1 VRIGIDLACW
11 ANHRGYGRYARELT
25 RALVRVAP
33 EHEFTLLLDPASAST
48 CDLTGPNVHQVVV
61 RQDVAPTEA
70 ARADGAR
77 SLADMLRFTQAL
89 WRARPD
95 VFFSPSVYT
104 YFPIPPRQRAVVA
117 IHDAIAERFPELTL
131 PSRRARLFWHWKVRL
146 AIRQARLVLTVSD
159 FARDELVRFL
169 GVPEGRIRVSGEAPA
184 DAYRPS
190 ESPEAVRTVARRAG
204 VPDGARWFAYVGGFN
219 PHKHVDVLVR
229 AHAIVAR
236 AVPNPPHLVLVGAT
250 SEAFHGAVETVRE
263 AVRVADTAALVHWA
277 GYVADEDLRHLL
289 SGALALV
296 LPSECEGFGLPAVE
310 AAACGTPVV
319 ATTQSPLPSLLAGGG
334 TFVPPRDEHQ
344 LASAMR
350 ELASNEAERK
360 AMGARAR
367 AAAGALTWDAAAR
380 NTLSALREAAA

>member
-1 VRIGIDLACW
+1 
-11 ANHRGYGRYARELT
+11 
-25 RALVRVAP
+25 
-33 EHEFTLLLDPASAST
+33 
-48 CDLTGPNVHQVVV
+48 
-61 RQDVAPTEA
+61 
-70 ARADGAR
+70 
-77 SLADMLRFTQAL
+77 
-89 WRARPD
+89 
-95 VFFSPSVYT
+95 
-104 YFPIPPRQRAVVA
+104 
-117 IHDAIAERFPELTL
+117 
-131 PSRRARLFWHWKVRL
+131 
-146 AIRQARLVLTVSD
+146 
-159 FARDELVRFL
+159 
-169 GVPEGRIRVSGEAPA
+169 VSGEAPA

-204 VPDGARWFAYVGGFN
+204 VPDGAQWFAYVGGFN

-236 AVPNPPHLVLVGAT
+236 ALAGDPPHLVLVGAT